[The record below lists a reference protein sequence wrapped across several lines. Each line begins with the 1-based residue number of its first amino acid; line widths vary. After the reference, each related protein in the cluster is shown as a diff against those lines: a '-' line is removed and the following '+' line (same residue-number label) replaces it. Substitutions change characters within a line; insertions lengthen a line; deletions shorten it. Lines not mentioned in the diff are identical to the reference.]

1 MKNSET
7 AIASSS
13 SSSSSNNFLNLLVV
27 YLVISPLITL
37 CRPAEGDNC
46 VGRQGSREEDDD
58 RHAPHAA
65 ERGIGIT
72 GHFNGHL
79 EVIWAW
85 AKLAWMNF
93 NFGLPDSA
101 GKGQSMKEA
110 SKRSYEVSKETVEQT
125 AAAAG
130 KAALRMARGR
140 STVCNSDQEL
150 EAEL

>member
-7 AIASSS
+7 AIPSSS
-13 SSSSSNNFLNLLVV
+13 SSSSSNNFFHLLVV
-27 YLVISPLITL
+27 YLVISPPITL
-37 CRPAEGDNC
+37 CLSAQRDNC
-46 VGRQGSREEDDD
+46 VGREGSREDDD

-72 GHFNGHL
+72 GHFNSHL

-85 AKLAWMNF
+85 AKLDWMNI

-101 GKGQSMKEA
+101 GKGHSMKEA

-130 KAALRMARGR
+130 KAALRMVRGR
-140 STVCNSDQEL
+140 SPVSNSDEEL